1 MGLLAEVCVVC
12 SMKLAMLKGVCEFA
26 EYRYGRGD
34 IWERSCPVTSLDLDC
49 CERDVEKERLKLRLA
64 LRKEG

>member
-1 MGLLAEVCVVC
+1 
-12 SMKLAMLKGVCEFA
+12 MKLAMLKGVCEFA